1 MHDAF
6 AIAIP
11 TLVILLGI
19 LLNRRDLL
27 DLKADIKS
35 EMNRRF
41 DEVDRKFESVHRRLD
56 RIDDDLKQFH
66 SVTGRLE
73 GRIDELSRR

>member
-6 AIAIP
+6 TIGIP

-27 DLKADIKS
+27 DFKADIKADL
-35 EMNRRF
+35 NRRF
-41 DEVDRKFESVHRRLD
+41 DEVDRKFDGVHRRLD
-56 RIDDDLKQFH
+56 RIDDDLKDFH
-66 SVTGRLE
+66 HVTGNLE
-73 GRIDELSRR
+73 GRIDEVSRR